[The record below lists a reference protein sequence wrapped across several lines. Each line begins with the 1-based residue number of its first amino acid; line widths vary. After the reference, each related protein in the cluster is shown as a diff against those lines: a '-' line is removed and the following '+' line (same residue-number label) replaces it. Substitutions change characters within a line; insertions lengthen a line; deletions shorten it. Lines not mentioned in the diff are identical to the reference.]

1 MKITVKNKKEKSSF
15 PQIMK
20 WDEKKAIIIVL
31 EMDDDYIAAIILVKG
46 TLSYEL
52 FEQVVFDRSE
62 LLSKLSLFDGE
73 ITLRND

>member
-1 MKITVKNKKEKSSF
+1 MKITVKNKKEKSSL